1 MNIKLCHWQKLT
13 LKTTACSASSHP
25 DVVRGY
31 LSLDLSR
38 LCSVPTLVLAE
49 CVLIYLEAKDS
60 EKLVQWAGEKLKT
73 GVFVIYEQ
81 VSFPLVW
88 MICS

>member
-1 MNIKLCHWQKLT
+1 M
-13 LKTTACSASSHP
+13 
-25 DVVRGY
+25 
-31 LSLDLSR
+31 
-38 LCSVPTLVLAE
+38 
-49 CVLIYLEAKDS
+49 LIYLEAKDS